1 MNTQAL
7 ILSISSDLNDNED
20 GFHNQ
25 TWTEQ
30 QIREWVAEG
39 VTLVYDKRPDLFM
52 EQKVIPVVPC
62 SVIQD
67 TCDCGVIRRVLGHA
81 TKDGR
86 LLSIMRKQGLES
98 SLQWR
103 GTSCRRA
110 VGKYK
115 PTSYALDAVTDTLY
129 VWPEMP
135 PHEEAYI
142 LVECASRPDPD
153 SINENVDDGYVTA
166 VKQWVLWRAKSM
178 DAELSSAAMSAA
190 QMHYKAFFDVLGVAA
205 EATVVWHKS
214 AKDASEPKG
223 WRNANGSI

>member
-1 MNTQAL
+1 MITQAL
-7 ILSISSDLNDNED
+7 VLSISGDLNDNED
-20 GFHNQ
+20 GYHNQ
-25 TWTEQ
+25 TWSEQ

-39 VTLVYDKRPDLFM
+39 VNLVFDKRPDLFM
-52 EQKVIPVVPC
+52 EKKVIPVTPC

-67 TCDCGVIRRVLGHA
+67 TCDCGAIRRVLGHA

-86 LLSIMRKQGLES
+86 LLSVMRKQGLES

-110 VGKYK
+110 TGKYK
-115 PTSYALDAVTDTLY
+115 PTSYALDVMTDALY

-142 LVECASRPDPD
+142 LVECAVRPDAD
-153 SINENVDDGYVTA
+153 SIQSEVDDAYVTA
-166 VKQWVLWRAKSM
+166 VKQWVLWRARSI
-178 DAELSSAAMSAA
+178 DAEVSPAAGNAA
-190 QMHYKAFFDVLGVAA
+190 QMHYKAFFDVLGVA
-205 EATVVWHKS
+205 EKATVVWHRS
-214 AKDASEPKG
+214 EKDASEPKG

>member
-7 ILSISSDLNDNED
+7 ILSISGDLNDNED
-20 GFHNQ
+20 GYHNQ
-25 TWTEQ
+25 TWTER

-39 VTLVYDKRPDLFM
+39 VNLVYDKRPDLFM
-52 EQKVIPVVPC
+52 EQKVIPVTPC
-62 SVIQD
+62 SIIQD
-67 TCDCGVIRRVLGHA
+67 TCDCGVIRRVLGHS

-103 GTSCRRA
+103 GPSCRRIT
-110 VGKYK
+110 GKYK

-129 VWPEMP
+129 IWPEMP

-142 LVECASRPDPD
+142 LVECASRPDLD
-153 SINENVDDGYVTA
+153 SINEHVDDGYVTA
-166 VKQWVLWRAKSM
+166 VKQWVLWRAKSI
-178 DAELSSAAMSAA
+178 DAEVSSAAMSAA

>member
-39 VTLVYDKRPDLFM
+39 VNLVYDKRPDLFM
-52 EQKVIPVVPC
+52 EQKVIPVAPC

-142 LVECASRPDPD
+142 LVECASRPGPE

>member
-7 ILSISSDLNDNED
+7 ILSISGDLNDNED
-20 GFHNQ
+20 GYHNQ
-25 TWTEQ
+25 TWTER

-39 VTLVYDKRPDLFM
+39 VNLVYDKRPDLFM
-52 EQKVIPVVPC
+52 EQKVIPVTPC
-62 SVIQD
+62 SIIQD
-67 TCDCGVIRRVLGHA
+67 TCDCGVIRRVLGHS
-81 TKDGR
+81 TKNGR
-86 LLSIMRKQGLES
+86 LLSLMRKQGLEA

-110 VGKYK
+110 TGKYS
-115 PTSYALDAVTDTLY
+115 PTSYALDAMTDTLY

-142 LVECASRPDPD
+142 LVECASRPDQD
-153 SINENVDDGYVTA
+153 SINEHVDDGYVTA